1 MKKKTTIIT
10 LAFAAILGTAFKPV
24 EKKGEDYKVSA
35 ETSNIE
41 WIGKKVTGEHK
52 GGIKIS
58 NGELN
63 ITNGAITGG
72 NFVID
77 MNSITCSDLQGE
89 WSDKLIGHLKSE
101 DFFSV
106 QKHTNSTFKITKV
119 TPIKTAKNEG
129 EANNTITGNLT
140 IKGNTQE
147 ISFPAYVLVKNDG
160 IVAIGEASVDRT
172 KFDIKY
178 GSANFFEGL
187 GDKAI
192 SNDFIIKFTLAA
204 KKS

>member
-1 MKKKTTIIT
+1 MKNKTTIIT

-24 EKKGEDYKVSA
+24 EKKEDNFKVNSEASA
-35 ETSNIE
+35 VE
-41 WIGKKVTGEHK
+41 WVGKKVTGEHK

-58 NGELN
+58 NGDFN
-63 ITNGAITGG
+63 IANGAITGG
-72 NFVID
+72 NFTID
-77 MNSITCSDLQGE
+77 MNSITCTDLQGE
-89 WSDKLIGHLKSE
+89 WSDKLVDHLKSE
-101 DFFSV
+101 EFFST
-106 QKHTNSTFKITKV
+106 QKHATSSFKITKV
-119 TPIKTAKNEG
+119 TPIKTAKKEG

-160 IVAIGEASVDRT
+160 AVAIGEATIDRT

-204 KKS
+204 KKA